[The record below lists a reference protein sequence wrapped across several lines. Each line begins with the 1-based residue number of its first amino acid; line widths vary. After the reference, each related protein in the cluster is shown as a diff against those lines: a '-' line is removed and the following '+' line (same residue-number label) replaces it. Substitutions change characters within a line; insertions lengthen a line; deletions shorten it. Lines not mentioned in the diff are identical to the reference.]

1 MEVTRQCF
9 EELDGVIDDLHKTLD
24 RWESNGA
31 FSSELDA
38 ETVQLVRLAIH
49 EWVANLVQHADF
61 GAANPEII
69 LDVYPNGRSVKCV
82 IQDNSLGFDAA
93 KHLQIRRDKLEPLPE
108 RGMGLLMLDAATDY
122 FEYLRSENGHHKLEF
137 TVSADMDPW
146 LNIPF

>member
-1 MEVTRQCF
+1 MEVSRQRF
-9 EELDGVIDDLHKTLD
+9 EKLDGVIDDLHQTLD

-31 FSSELDA
+31 FSSELGP
-38 ETVQLVRLAIH
+38 ETVQLVKLAIH

-61 GAANPEII
+61 GEQKPEII
-69 LDVYPNGRSVKCV
+69 LDVYPNGRSVRCV
-82 IQDNSLGFDAA
+82 ILDNSLGFDAA
-93 KHLQIRRDKLEPLPE
+93 RHLRIRREELEPLPE